1 MFRFLLEYCS
11 NLFELFMNIYIYIC
25 DVNKEYLE

>member
-1 MFRFLLEYCS
+1 MFRFLLEHCS
-11 NLFELFMNIYIYIC
+11 NLFELFMNIYIC